1 MKPLLLAIFL
11 TGTGLPVLAADNAAP
26 PLSAESSAD
35 PVLGL
40 DLDVR
45 TLPLYKQILMD
56 PNRKGL
62 IPSSADSVARLEEA
76 VAADRKALAE
86 SKPERQSYL
95 RIRLFD
101 RLVQKALYWQ
111 SVVLGD
117 RDSASDMAS
126 SQRVLQETH
135 QEIFAM
141 GPQILKD
148 MTAPKERAAV
158 LLQLLLAQAQY
169 DDKRVQAIKNLAKI
183 RPQLTHPRHLELV
196 DFLVG
201 LEAVHDAQG
210 EGRSRAIKQLETLA
224 NRLDRRFSSLAS
236 LAVARSLAGFSSNGR
251 PVAAPSPEYASY
263 LRYVSRLCQTL
274 SANEK
279 NAIFDFSLGVWTLQ
293 NGFDQQ
299 WDPVPFNVGC
309 YEQARQFPAFLERL
323 ALASSKRKQT
333 DRALALYQHVS
344 AKLTNPSQKQQINFR
359 MALLLREEYRQGR
372 KREAYQDFLVNAQ
385 QTFRG
390 TPHGVRLAQMHDE
403 FMHQELGKGLAD
415 KHMPGYLASTR
426 PIYQKYMDNSAENP
440 DSRSIRAKWAEVLAA
455 HGLRQE
461 SISTWISLAQ
471 SSSGAV
477 RSQYLNRALALQMQ
491 TMKWN
496 MSNPWANETVSDQ
509 TGLGSLKQIMLLM
522 REQSAGAEQAL
533 HTLNIAVI
541 DRQLGLHESAR
552 QQLRDVLEL
561 LGERP
566 LRTESFTV
574 LMTYALEN
582 KDYADVEKLALLGR
596 RADLEVTRPVLG
608 FANRDELYRMA
619 LEKQADAL
627 LASAQPEP
635 AISKLTQLIHELK
648 PSERRNRAR
657 YLVARSYQDLQKFTE
672 TKEQLLAIER
682 DGVRDDIYRQALL
695 DKGALLM
702 AQGELAASVQ
712 TYSNFLVTFPNDPRR
727 REAQFVIVDGLM
739 AQAKHEEARLELT
752 RLLSSRDLEEAEVN
766 SLSARL
772 MRIHQATLNNQWIQ
786 EDIAMLERNL
796 PDKPELRARLAGL
809 AYRENQSGHAQ
820 VRESVQMRLRDQSSS
835 LFVVSDLMSQI
846 AFERARKD
854 ADAGF
859 SNVQKSL
866 MGSQDGVFQK
876 IQDNYNRVR
885 SAYAEACQVPYASHC
900 GPALYETLFQ
910 AQRYRGL
917 LQDLNMEQP
926 GPEVALARQELNS
939 YFTQEMEAL
948 EKRLADAIQHGNTL
962 PDWIL
967 KLSVGDENFWRY
979 SASAAA
985 RQINYLALPSEMD
998 GKSSFSFA
1006 KGSAE

>member
-11 TGTGLPVLAADNAAP
+11 TGTGFQALAADNPAAS
-26 PLSAESSAD
+26 LSTESSAD

-45 TLPLYKQILMD
+45 TLPLYRQILMD

-62 IPSSADSVARLEEA
+62 IPNSTKSLARLDEA
-76 VAADRKALAE
+76 LAADRKALAE
-86 SKPERQSYL
+86 SKPERQTYL
-95 RIRLFD
+95 RTRLFD

-111 SVVLGD
+111 SVVLGGRESSGD
-117 RDSASDMAS
+117 LAS

-135 QEIFAM
+135 QEIFSM

-148 MTAPKERAAV
+148 ITAPKERAAV

-169 DDKRVQAIKNLAKI
+169 DDKRVLAVKNLAKI

-196 DFLVG
+196 DFLVS
-201 LEAVHDAQG
+201 LEAVYDAQG
-210 EGRSRAIKQLETLA
+210 DGRRRGIKQLETLA

-236 LAVARSLAGFSSNGR
+236 LAIARSLAGFSSGGR

-274 SANEK
+274 TTNER
-279 NAIFDFSLGVWTLQ
+279 NAIFDFSLGIWTLQ
-293 NGFDQQ
+293 SGFDHQ

-344 AKLTNPSQKQQINFR
+344 TKLSNPTHKQQINFK

-372 KREAYQDFLVNAQ
+372 KREAYQEFLVNAQ

-390 TPHGVRLAQMHDE
+390 TPHGVKVAQMHDE
-403 FMHQELGKGLAD
+403 FMYQELNKGLGE
-415 KHMPGYLASTR
+415 KHTPGYLASTR

-471 SSSGAV
+471 GSSGSV
-477 RSQYLNRALALQMQ
+477 RSQYLTRALALQMQ

-496 MSNPWANETVSDQ
+496 MANTWANETITDQ
-509 TGLGSLKQIMLLM
+509 TSLGFLKHIILLI

-552 QQLRDVLEL
+552 QQLREVLEL
-561 LGERP
+561 LGERS
-566 LRTESFTV
+566 LRTESYTV
-574 LMTYALEN
+574 LLAYALEN
-582 KDYADVEKLALLGR
+582 KDYADLEKLALLGR
-596 RADLEVTRPVLG
+596 RADLDVTRPVQG
-608 FANRDELYRMA
+608 FANRDELYRIA

-627 LASAQPEP
+627 LASAKPEP
-635 AISKLTQLIHELK
+635 AIAKLIQLISELR

-657 YLVARSYQDLQKFTE
+657 YLVARSYQDLQKFAE
-672 TKEQLLAIER
+672 TKEQLQAIER

-712 TYSNFLVTFPNDPRR
+712 TYSNFLQTFPQDPRR

-752 RLLSSRDLEEAEVN
+752 RLLGSRDLEDAEVN

-786 EDIAMLERNL
+786 DDIAMLERNL

-809 AYRENQSGHAQ
+809 AYRENQSGYAQ

-854 ADAGF
+854 AEAGF

-885 SAYAEACQVPYASHC
+885 SSYAEACEVPYASHC

-917 LQDLNMEQP
+917 LQDLSMEQP
-926 GPEVALARQELNS
+926 GPEATLARQELNT

-985 RQINYLALPSEMD
+985 RQINYLTLPSEMA
-998 GKSSFSFA
+998 GKSSFSFT